1 MIISTKMLKYNCNKE
16 IGKEVITMSLYG
28 NYYPD
33 NADLTFDQ
41 MNKIE
46 GHYQMIADECE
57 DRVKQEYLTYT
68 AQLKSGKKLSG
79 DDLGEL
85 LVSDTDEDDL
95 SLLVPV
101 LNDVYK
107 SEPEE
112 FNSYGI
118 HNGLDLGNFIVNKSS
133 YLRYPDY
140 QYFCSLIAESDLDL
154 HDYPQ
159 VFKTFYD
166 LNDKADLQE
175 LAEQEYKDGNY

>member
-1 MIISTKMLKYNCNKE
+1 MLKYNCNKE
-16 IGKEVITMSLYG
+16 IGKEVIKMSLYG

-33 NADLTFDQ
+33 NANLTFDQ

-46 GHYQMIADECE
+46 GRYQMIADECE
-57 DRVKQEYLTYT
+57 DRVKQDYLTYT
-68 AQLKSGKKLSG
+68 AQLKNGKKLSG

-85 LVSDTDEDDL
+85 LLEDTNEDDL
-95 SLLVPV
+95 QILAPV

-107 SEPEE
+107 SDPKE

-118 HNGLDLGNFIVNKSS
+118 HSGLDLGNFIVNKLDGLS
-133 YLRYPDY
+133 YSDY
-140 QYFCSLIAESDLDL
+140 QYFGSLIDDSDLDL

-166 LNDKADLQE
+166 LNDENDLQE
-175 LAEQEYKDGNY
+175 LAEREYKDGNY

>member
-1 MIISTKMLKYNCNKE
+1 
-16 IGKEVITMSLYG
+16 MSLYG

-46 GHYQMIADECE
+46 GHYQMIADGCE
-57 DRVKQEYLTYT
+57 DKVKQDYLTYT

-85 LVSDTDEDDL
+85 LLEDTNEADL
-95 SLLVPV
+95 QALAPV

-107 SEPEE
+107 SNPKE

-118 HNGLDLGNFIVNKSS
+118 HSGLDLGNFIVNKLDGWS
-133 YLRYPDY
+133 YFDY
-140 QYFCSLIAESDLDL
+140 QYFGLLIDESDLDL

-166 LNDKADLQE
+166 LNDEDDLQE
-175 LAEQEYKDGNY
+175 LAEQEYKEGNY

>member
-1 MIISTKMLKYNCNKE
+1 MIITIKMLKYNCNKE
-16 IGKEVITMSLYG
+16 IGKEVIKMSLYG

-57 DRVKQEYLTYT
+57 DKVKQDYFTYT
-68 AQLKSGKKLSG
+68 AQLKNGKKLSG

-107 SEPEE
+107 SEPKE
-112 FNSYGI
+112 FNSYGL
-118 HNGLDLGNFIVNKSS
+118 HNGLDLGNFIVNKLDGLS
-133 YLRYPDY
+133 YSDY

-166 LNDKADLQE
+166 LNNETDLQE
-175 LAEQEYKDGNY
+175 LAEQEYEDGNY

>member
-1 MIISTKMLKYNCNKE
+1 
-16 IGKEVITMSLYG
+16 MSLYS
-28 NYYPD
+28 NHYPES
-33 NADLTFDQ
+33 ADLTLDQ
-41 MNKIE
+41 MNRIE

-57 DRVKQEYLTYT
+57 DKVKQDYFTYT
-68 AQLKSGKKLSG
+68 AQLKNGKKLSG

-85 LVSDTDEDDL
+85 LVLDTDEDDL
-95 SLLVPV
+95 SLLEPV

-107 SEPEE
+107 SEPKE

-118 HNGLDLGNFIVNKSS
+118 HNGLELGNFIVNKSS
-133 YLRYPDY
+133 DLLDPDY
-140 QYFCSLIAESDLDL
+140 QYFCSLIADSDLDL

-166 LNDKADLQE
+166 LNDEDDLQE

>member
-16 IGKEVITMSLYG
+16 TGKEVIKMSLYG

-57 DRVKQEYLTYT
+57 EKVKQDCSTYT

-85 LVSDTDEDDL
+85 LLEDTNEADL
-95 SLLVPV
+95 QALVPV
-101 LNDVYK
+101 LNNVYK
-107 SEPEE
+107 SDPKE
-112 FNSYGI
+112 FNNYGI
-118 HNGLDLGNFIVNKSS
+118 HSGLGLGNFIVNKLADLS
-133 YLRYPDY
+133 YSDY
-140 QYFCSLIAESDLDL
+140 QYFCSLIADSDIDL

-166 LNDKADLQE
+166 LNDEDDLQE